1 MNQKNQNDFLNFMGN
16 NTRYG
21 IIFIIVF
28 LDLLGAGIILP
39 LLPFYAE
46 KFTASAIIITLLVSI
61 YSLMQ
66 FIFSPLLGHLS
77 DKYGRRPVLIISQ
90 VGSAIGYLMLAFANS
105 IHILFLSR
113 IIDGITGGNI
123 STAQAYISDVSTK
136 KDRKKAL
143 GIIGAAFGLGFI
155 LGPTI
160 GGFLGHINIIL
171 PGIFAAIAALT
182 ASILVY
188 LKLPESKRHKT
199 IESFQFNQIYSV
211 LFDKKLSKIFLV
223 TIFFGLSTAMM
234 QSTFALYNQKVLG
247 FRERENGLI
256 FAYIGIVSVFMQ
268 LYVIRKLEKKYT
280 DDQLVKIGLFVGSLG
295 FLLISLVYFSTYKI
309 LLFSLGL
316 TLSGFGMGLFNPTIR
331 AILTKKVK
339 NYGKYLG
346 LLSSYISLTMIIGPI
361 FAGNLFE
368 LLKPYS
374 VFVAS
379 SILMLIGFLALKK

>member
-1 MNQKNQNDFLNFMGN
+1 MNFMGN

>member
-1 MNQKNQNDFLNFMGN
+1 MGN

-66 FIFSPLLGHLS
+66 FIFSPILGHLS

-374 VFVAS
+374 VFISAS
-379 SILMLIGFLALKK
+379 LLMILSYFVFKIKK

>member
-1 MNQKNQNDFLNFMGN
+1 MNQRNQNDFLNFMGN

>member
-1 MNQKNQNDFLNFMGN
+1 MGN

-66 FIFSPLLGHLS
+66 FIFSPILGHLS

>member
-1 MNQKNQNDFLNFMGN
+1 MGN

>member
-1 MNQKNQNDFLNFMGN
+1 MGN

-66 FIFSPLLGHLS
+66 FIFSPILGHLS

-331 AILTKKVK
+331 AVLTKKVK